1 MINTIN
7 TTLRE
12 TVTYVVILLSYSSMG
27 KIMISQILKFSSY
40 FVLYMASLITISYNN
55 SKAQNTFIF
64 LLRRIN
70 TIILMKYLS
79 EEN

>member
-1 MINTIN
+1 MDNTIN

-12 TVTYVVILLSYSSMG
+12 TVTYVVILLSYFSMG